1 MEKYLML
8 NDLKRFIYKLIENKK
23 TMMISLGIGTFLGLI
38 LAFTISP
45 MYQSKGIYEVS
56 LEDLEQKSQF
66 SNFQQDLFN
75 PFGISGDPRVYKVI
89 ELLNSRDFILNF
101 IEKHNLKRDIF
112 AVKSYEK
119 DTGQILYSPIVD
131 NEGNWIRGKE
141 PNNDATFQTFKAYYN
156 VSYDL
161 ESGFIHISAIHYS
174 QFKAKEWV
182 ELLVFEANEL
192 LRKIDLTNAE
202 ASIDYYKQQISES
215 ISEDLIN
222 VTTRLLEGELRKKM
236 LANVRQDYALMP
248 LDPAYFPDDKFSP
261 SRLLILIFS
270 IFLSA
275 LIGIF
280 IIYYQILKKKF
291 SEILRKPNE

>member
-1 MEKYLML
+1 
-8 NDLKRFIYKLIENKK
+8 
-23 TMMISLGIGTFLGLI
+23 MISLGIGAFLGLV

-75 PFGISGDPRVYKVI
+75 PFGTSGDPRVYKVI

-101 IEKHNLKRDIF
+101 IEKYNLKRDIF

-119 DTGQILYSPIVD
+119 DTGQILYSSIVD

-156 VSYDL
+156 VSYDV

-182 ELLVFEANEL
+182 QLLVFEVNEL

-280 IIYYQILKKKF
+280 IIYYQTLKNKF

>member
-1 MEKYLML
+1 MNNIFCPGGEIGRHKGLKIPRRKLRAGSSPALGTKAHRLMKNYLIL

-23 TMMISLGIGTFLGLI
+23 TMMISLGIGAFLGLV

-75 PFGISGDPRVYKVI
+75 PFGTSGDPRVYKVI

-101 IEKHNLKRDIF
+101 IEKYNLKRDIF

-119 DTGQILYSPIVD
+119 DTGQILYSSIVD

-156 VSYDL
+156 VSYDV

-174 QFKAKEWV
+174 QF
-182 ELLVFEANEL
+182 
-192 LRKIDLTNAE
+192 
-202 ASIDYYKQQISES
+202 
-215 ISEDLIN
+215 
-222 VTTRLLEGELRKKM
+222 
-236 LANVRQDYALMP
+236 
-248 LDPAYFPDDKFSP
+248 
-261 SRLLILIFS
+261 
-270 IFLSA
+270 
-275 LIGIF
+275 
-280 IIYYQILKKKF
+280 
-291 SEILRKPNE
+291 

>member
-1 MEKYLML
+1 
-8 NDLKRFIYKLIENKK
+8 
-23 TMMISLGIGTFLGLI
+23 MMISLGIGTFLGLV

-75 PFGISGDPRVYKVI
+75 PFGTSGDPRVYKVI

-101 IEKHNLKRDIF
+101 IEKYNLKRDIF

-161 ESGFIHISAIHYS
+161 ESGFLHISAIHYS

>member
-1 MEKYLML
+1 M
-8 NDLKRFIYKLIENKK
+8 
-23 TMMISLGIGTFLGLI
+23 
-38 LAFTISP
+38 
-45 MYQSKGIYEVS
+45 
-56 LEDLEQKSQF
+56 
-66 SNFQQDLFN
+66 
-75 PFGISGDPRVYKVI
+75 
-89 ELLNSRDFILNF
+89 
-101 IEKHNLKRDIF
+101 
-112 AVKSYEK
+112 
-119 DTGQILYSPIVD
+119 
-131 NEGNWIRGKE
+131 
-141 PNNDATFQTFKAYYN
+141 
-156 VSYDL
+156 
-161 ESGFIHISAIHYS
+161 
-174 QFKAKEWV
+174 
-182 ELLVFEANEL
+182 
-192 LRKIDLTNAE
+192 RKIDLTNAE

-280 IIYYQILKKKF
+280 IIYYQTLKKKF